1 MRTQTLKW
9 MLAVLILAATPLL
22 ARDRNGILLTDPNQ
36 EGTHAEK
43 AARLAIK
50 KEQDEAMKLLISG
63 NRYHVKHMKGHPA
76 TPRIMVVS
84 CADAHVPPEE
94 VFHVGQGVL
103 YTNRA
108 WGNMVDKVLLGSLE
122 YGADQLGCRVLV
134 VMGHSD
140 CTAVREAIAEY
151 EHPRTFW
158 ESLNAKALYE
168 EMKPGVA
175 AMEEAQVKTEAEVG
189 KRLEG
194 KDLADA
200 VIKYNVLNTIHAIR
214 EKSAL
219 LWHKESTDDL
229 KIVGCIYHKD
239 TGAVEWLSQ

>member
-1 MRTQTLKW
+1 MRTLHLKW
-9 MLAVLILAATPLL
+9 LLAALILAAPPLI
-22 ARDRNGILLTDPNQ
+22 AKDRSGILLTNEDQ
-36 EGTHAEK
+36 EGTKQEK
-43 AARLAIK
+43 ADRKQIK
-50 KEQDEAMKLLISG
+50 KEQDDAMKTLKAG
-63 NRYHVKHMKGHPA
+63 NHYHVTHLKGHHSSPK
-76 TPRIMVVS
+76 IMIVS

-122 YGADQLGCRVLV
+122 YGVDQLGCRVLV

-151 EHPRTFW
+151 EHPRLEW
-158 ESLNAKALYE
+158 KSLNGKALYE
-168 EMKPGVA
+168 ELKPGIA
-175 AMEEAQVKTEAEVG
+175 EMEEAQVKNQAQIG
-189 KRLEG
+189 SRLEG

-200 VIKYNVLNTIHAIR
+200 VIKNNVLNTIHAIR
-214 EKSAL
+214 QKSAL
-219 LWHKESTDDL
+219 LWHKESTDEL